1 MTTQDP
7 CDRCEELMQDF
18 LDRTLTDL
26 DWKEADLAIKH
37 PRSQLV
43 RWGVRAASG
52 SLPADNLQASLLL
65 PMGRGGPA
73 FLAYPNFETFL
84 GWNQSFVYATTAAY
98 FAARL
103 AGASAV
109 QRGNPTPG
117 LNAREVAELQRG
129 LARQGF
135 KVGKIDGKL
144 GLETR

>member
-1 MTTQDP
+1 
-7 CDRCEELMQDF
+7 
-18 LDRTLTDL
+18 
-26 DWKEADLAIKH
+26 
-37 PRSQLV
+37 V
-43 RWGVRAASG
+43 RWGVRSASG

-144 GLETR
+144 GLETRAAVKQAQLRLGLPADSWPTQDLLARLR